1 MNETFRAAGGLRSS
15 TWYETATRWTQ
26 LTLVEDDP
34 QTYDLDFW
42 LRIFD
47 ETESNAACLSAGGY
61 VAYYPS
67 KIPLQHVSRFIGDRD
82 PFGEL
87 VAGARA
93 RNMHVVARVDPHAVH
108 ADVAAAHPE
117 WISVTADGELRKHWS
132 FPGAYITCAWGD
144 YNRGFMSEVIREVAA
159 NYDIDAVFA
168 NRWAGH
174 GVCYC
179 AHCVTDFKAKTGY
192 ELPRVRDPRDPV
204 WQAWLGWSRRVLTDL
219 INHWNGVVASERPHG
234 RFIPNIGNSSML
246 DFDLDEVETYCPIL
260 FVDHQGRKGVI
271 PIWSAGRDGKR
282 MRGAMGNRP
291 IGLITSTSVEEKW
304 RWKDS
309 VQSPEEI
316 RMWMIDGMAHGLR
329 PWFTKFNAKVPDSRW
344 VAPIAESFRL
354 HAKLE
359 KDLGSM
365 HPTAEIA
372 MLDPSTTLR
381 SWHPDDREDAEGHEL
396 GLYHALVEA
405 RLPFDLHSDLDLSD
419 AALSRY
425 KLIAVANA
433 SFLSL
438 EQCESLTRYV
448 ERGGSLVTSFETSL
462 YDEWGT
468 RQQDF
473 GLAKLFGASVA
484 GETIGPL
491 KNTYMELAGGEHPLK
506 QGFGDAQRIMAGTH
520 QIAVKMHDGVV
531 AEVPFRFIPAFPDLP
546 MEEIYAREA
555 ASAPAAITRQ
565 FQGGG
570 RVVYFPWNL
579 GEVFWDV
586 LNFDHAILIQN
597 AIRWALGEPP
607 RVEVKGQ
614 GVLDIATV
622 EGGGKLAVHLVNL
635 TNPMM
640 MKGPI
645 REIIPVGEQLVSV
658 ALPDSALG
666 ASVRLLVSEAAPITR
681 VVDGRIEIVV
691 TGIAVSEVVLIDFD
705 CRPEC

>member
-34 QTYDLDFW
+34 QTYDLEFW

-47 ETESNAACLSAGGY
+47 ETESNATCLSAGGY

-67 KIPLQHVSRFIGDRD
+67 KIPLQHVSKYIGDRD

-93 RNMHVVARVDPHAVH
+93 RSMHVVARVDPHAVH

-117 WISVTADGELRKHWS
+117 WISVTAEGELRKHWS
-132 FPGAYITCAWGD
+132 FPDAYITCAWGN
-144 YNRGFMSEVIREVAA
+144 YNRQFMSEVIREVAA

-179 AHCVTDFKAKTGY
+179 AHCTSDFRARTGY
-192 ELPRVRDPRDPV
+192 ELPRARDPHDPV

-219 INHWNGVVASERPHG
+219 IGHWNGVVASERPHG
-234 RFIPNIGNSSML
+234 RFIPNIGSSSML
-246 DFDLDEVETYCPIL
+246 DFDLDEVEHFTPIL
-260 FVDHQGRKGVI
+260 FVDHQGRTGVI

-282 MRGAMGNRP
+282 MRGAMGDRP

-316 RMWMIDGMAHGLR
+316 RMWMTDGMAHGLR

-344 VAPIAESFRL
+344 VAPIAETFRL

-359 KDLGSM
+359 KHLSPL

-381 SWHPDDREDAEGHEL
+381 SWHPDDRESAEGHEL

-405 RLPFDLHSDLDLSD
+405 RLPFDLHSDLDVSD
-419 AALSRY
+419 AALDRY

-433 SFLSL
+433 SFLSTG
-438 EQCESLTRYV
+438 QCEALTRYV

-468 RQQDF
+468 KRADF
-473 GLAKLFGASVA
+473 GLSKLFGASVA
-484 GETIGPL
+484 GETTAHA
-491 KNTYMELAGGEHPLK
+491 KNTYIALNGSHPLNR
-506 QGFGDAQRIMAGTH
+506 GFGDAQRIMGGTR
-520 QIAVKMHDGVV
+520 QIALRLHEGVTH
-531 AEVPFRFIPAFPDLP
+531 EVPFRFIPAFPDLP
-546 MEEIYAREA
+546 MEEIYPRA
-555 ASAPAAITRQ
+555 AATAPAVLARQ
-565 FQGGG
+565 LPAGG
-570 RVVYFPWNL
+570 RVVYLPWNI
-579 GEVFWDV
+579 GEVFWEV
-586 LNFDHAILIQN
+586 MNFDHSILIDN
-597 AIRWALGEPP
+597 AIRWALGTQP
-607 RVEVKGQ
+607 RVEVEGP
-614 GVLDIATV
+614 GILDIATR
-622 EGGGKLAVHLVNL
+622 EGEGQLAVHLVNL

-645 REIIPVGEQLVSV
+645 REIIPVGKQLVSV
-658 ALPDSALG
+658 ALPGSTAT
-666 ASVRLLVSEAAPITR
+666 ARLLVSGQVPVTR
-681 VVDGRIEIVV
+681 IGGGRIEIEVPE
-691 TGIAVSEVVLIDFD
+691 IATNEVVLIDFGA
-705 CRPEC
+705 